1 MSRFRTQD
9 RDAGGRPAGDTDGP
23 AQESADL
30 PGASAEAAVSG
41 EPSPARPASPDE
53 TDATQP
59 DGPDES
65 QIDDPGTGLLGF
77 GRRRLIIY
85 CVVVVAF
92 VIGLYVGLPAALDGL
107 SETKDVI
114 VDADPWWI
122 AIALGF
128 NVCSFGAYVALFRGV
143 ISGRDRD
150 TVAQRLDWA
159 ASYQITMAGLAAT
172 RLFSAG
178 GAGGIALT
186 YWAVRRAGMSRRDAA
201 CRMVA
206 FLVLLY
212 AVYMTTL
219 LVCGLFLRIGLFP
232 GPSPVGMT
240 IVPATLAGVAI
251 AVFLLVSLIPQDV
264 ERRLADWSRGY
275 RRRARWLRRLATG
288 PATVASGTRTAM
300 ALVQH
305 PSSGVLAIG
314 GAIGFWAT
322 NIAVLWACFHAFGEA
337 VPKAVLVQGF
347 FVGMTA
353 NLLPFFPGGV
363 GSVDAGMIAAFLAF
377 GEPASAVIV
386 SVLVYRV
393 IAFWLP
399 IPPGIVAYLQLRRTV
414 SRWRAEELP
423 ARAGLNYQ
431 K

>member
-1 MSRFRTQD
+1 MSDVALDEKSRSQTSEPG
-9 RDAGGRPAGDTDGP
+9 DAQFED
-23 AQESADL
+23 
-30 PGASAEAAVSG
+30 PGA
-41 EPSPARPASPDE
+41 
-53 TDATQP
+53 
-59 DGPDES
+59 
-65 QIDDPGTGLLGF
+65 GLLGF

-85 CVVVVAF
+85 GIVVGAF

-107 SETKDVI
+107 SDTREVI
-114 VDADPWWI
+114 KEADPWWI
-122 AIALGF
+122 GIALGF
-128 NVCSFGAYVALFRGV
+128 SVCSFLAYIALFRGV
-143 ISGRDRD
+143 IGGREESEVVR
-150 TVAQRLDWA
+150 RLDWA

-186 YWAVRRAGMSRRDAA
+186 YWALRRAGMDRRDAA
-201 CRMVA
+201 RRMVA

-219 LVCGLFLRIGLFP
+219 LICGLFLRIGLFH
-232 GPSPVGMT
+232 GASPVGMT
-240 IVPATLAGVAI
+240 IVPAALAGVLIAI
-251 AVFLLVSLIPQDV
+251 FLLVSLIPNDV
-264 ERRLADWSRGY
+264 ERRLASWSQGY

-300 ALVQH
+300 TLVRE
-305 PSSGVLAIG
+305 PSRGALAIG

-363 GSVDAGMIAAFLAF
+363 GSVDAGMIGAFLAF

-414 SRWRAEELP
+414 SRWRTEEAA
-423 ARAGLNYQ
+423 ARPG
-431 K
+431 